1 MPVTYTELSQKSTSD
16 KRRNVNDKIDASVR
30 MFGMPHQLLAHNDPR
45 IGTGTDLGRTYAE
58 TFILEAP
65 SICIK
70 PGIVRFLPGANDE
83 ERETY
88 LNAILSDAS
97 GNSKDE
103 LMQVLNDPSTDNLQY
118 YDHEGKYGSYM
129 SGVNLLCHTMAA
141 LLGLDKVR
149 VPWTERAVSFGMYD
163 WKNYRLSDSFV
174 SRDTDQ
180 EVEESDDNDENWV
193 GRLISAVT
201 GAAGSVANAIEK
213 DDSYV
218 QFYVDAN
225 VSFSESMSN
234 STQSS
239 ALESFTSTIEGMAKE
254 LSMIAGTA
262 GVASDYESLV
272 GDVSS
277 SIEQY
282 TASLS
287 GNSSWMAGLLSRL
300 GTGAKQV
307 IQGGN
312 FQIPEIYSN
321 SSYDKSYSFTMT
333 LATPYGNK
341 LAWYINVGV
350 PFCHLLGLALPL
362 QLSANTYKSPFLLK
376 CFSQGWFNCSL
387 GIVDSISIEKGG
399 DQSWSVYGL
408 PNEVRVSISVKD
420 LYSALSLPANRS
432 QFIANSGM
440 MEFLMVNCGIDI
452 TNQKLSTKW
461 KVWVALLRDIL
472 QDKVTTTTYNIGSGI
487 RDAIADKLLLFN

>member
-141 LLGLDKVR
+141 LPGLDKVR

-225 VSFSESMSN
+225 ASFSESMSN

-341 LAWYINVGV
+341 LAWYINIGV

-408 PNEVRVSISVKD
+408 PNEVRVSISIKD

>member
-225 VSFSESMSN
+225 ASFSESMSN

-239 ALESFTSTIEGMAKE
+239 ALESYTSTIEGMAKE

-341 LAWYINVGV
+341 LAWYINIGV

-408 PNEVRVSISVKD
+408 PNEVRVSISIKD

>member
-225 VSFSESMSN
+225 ASFSESMSN

-341 LAWYINVGV
+341 LAWYINIGV

-376 CFSQGWFNCSL
+376 CFSQGWFSCSL

-408 PNEVRVSISVKD
+408 PNEVRVSISIKD

>member
-129 SGVNLLCHTMAA
+129 SGVNLLCHTMAT

-225 VSFSESMSN
+225 ASFSESMSN

-341 LAWYINVGV
+341 LAWYINIGV

-408 PNEVRVSISVKD
+408 PNEVRVSISIKD

>member
-97 GNSKDE
+97 GNSKNE

-408 PNEVRVSISVKD
+408 PNEVRVSISIKD

>member
-262 GVASDYESLV
+262 GVAS
-272 GDVSS
+272 
-277 SIEQY
+277 
-282 TASLS
+282 
-287 GNSSWMAGLLSRL
+287 
-300 GTGAKQV
+300 V
-307 IQGGN
+307 IV
-312 FQIPEIYSN
+312 
-321 SSYDKSYSFTMT
+321 
-333 LATPYGNK
+333 K
-341 LAWYINVGV
+341 L
-350 PFCHLLGLALPL
+350 
-362 QLSANTYKSPFLLK
+362 
-376 CFSQGWFNCSL
+376 
-387 GIVDSISIEKGG
+387 
-399 DQSWSVYGL
+399 
-408 PNEVRVSISVKD
+408 
-420 LYSALSLPANRS
+420 
-432 QFIANSGM
+432 
-440 MEFLMVNCGIDI
+440 
-452 TNQKLSTKW
+452 
-461 KVWVALLRDIL
+461 
-472 QDKVTTTTYNIGSGI
+472 
-487 RDAIADKLLLFN
+487 

>member
-225 VSFSESMSN
+225 ASFSESMSN

-341 LAWYINVGV
+341 LAWYINIGV

-408 PNEVRVSISVKD
+408 PNEVRVSISIKD

>member
-180 EVEESDDNDENWV
+180 DVEESDDNDENWV

-225 VSFSESMSN
+225 ASFSESMSN

-341 LAWYINVGV
+341 LAWYINIGV

-408 PNEVRVSISVKD
+408 PNEVRVSISIKD

>member
-1 MPVTYTELSQKSTSD
+1 MVTYTELAQDSNSD
-16 KRRNVNDKIDASVR
+16 KRKNVRNKIDASVR
-30 MFGMPHQLLAHNDPR
+30 MFGMPHQLLEHNDPR
-45 IGTGTDLGRTYAE
+45 LGTGTDLGRTYAE
-58 TFILEAP
+58 TFIVEAP

-70 PGIVRFLPGANDE
+70 PGIVRFLPGANDD

-88 LNAILSDAS
+88 LNAIIGDAGDS
-97 GNSKDE
+97 GARGE
-103 LMQVLNDPSTDNLQY
+103 LMDVLNDPSTDNLQY

-141 LLGLDKVR
+141 LLGLDNVR
-149 VPWTERAVSFGMYD
+149 VPWTERAVSFKTYD
-163 WKNYRLSDSFV
+163 WKNYRLSDAFV
-174 SRDTDQ
+174 SRGTDQ
-180 EVEESDDNDENWV
+180 ETEEDDDNDETWV
-193 GRLISAVT
+193 SRLVSAVS
-201 GAAGSVANAIEK
+201 GAAGSIADAIET
-213 DDSYV
+213 DDQYV
-218 QFYVDAN
+218 KIYVYAN
-225 VSFSESMSN
+225 VSFSDSMSN
-234 STQSS
+234 STKSS
-239 ALESFTSTIEGMAKE
+239 MLESFTATIEGMAKE
-254 LSMIAGTA
+254 LSMIVGTA
-262 GVASDYESLV
+262 GMASDYEELV

-287 GNSSWMAGLLSRL
+287 GNSSWMAGLLNRL

-321 SSYDKSYSFTMT
+321 SSYDKNYSFTMT

-341 LAWYINVGV
+341 LAWYINIGV
-350 PFCHLLGLALPL
+350 PLCHLLGLALPL

-387 GIVDSISIEKGG
+387 GIVDSISIDKGG
-399 DQSWSVYGL
+399 DQSWNVYSL
-408 PNEVRVSISVKD
+408 PNEVRVSISIKD
-420 LYSALSLPANRS
+420 LYSTLTLPANRS

-440 MEFLMVNCGIDI
+440 MEFLMVNCGLDI

-461 KVWVALLRDIL
+461 KVWIALLSDMI

>member
-16 KRRNVNDKIDASVR
+16 KQRNVNDKIDASVR

-225 VSFSESMSN
+225 ASFSESMSN

-300 GTGAKQV
+300 GTGVKQV

-341 LAWYINVGV
+341 LAWYINIGV

-408 PNEVRVSISVKD
+408 PNEVRVSISIKD

>member
-225 VSFSESMSN
+225 ASFSESMSN

-272 GDVSS
+272 GDISS

-341 LAWYINVGV
+341 LAWYINIGV

-408 PNEVRVSISVKD
+408 PNEVRVSISIKD

>member
-408 PNEVRVSISVKD
+408 PNEVRVSISIKD

>member
-262 GVASDYESLV
+262 GVASDYDSLV

-408 PNEVRVSISVKD
+408 PNEVRVSISIKD

>member
-97 GNSKDE
+97 GNSKDD

-225 VSFSESMSN
+225 ASFSESMSN

-341 LAWYINVGV
+341 LAWYINIGV

-408 PNEVRVSISVKD
+408 PNEVRVSISIKD

>member
-225 VSFSESMSN
+225 ASFSESMSN

-262 GVASDYESLV
+262 GVASDYDSLV

-341 LAWYINVGV
+341 LAWYINIGV

-408 PNEVRVSISVKD
+408 PNEVRVSISIKD

>member
-16 KRRNVNDKIDASVR
+16 KRRNVNDKIDVSVR

-408 PNEVRVSISVKD
+408 PNEVRVSISIKD

>member
-225 VSFSESMSN
+225 ASFSESMSN

-341 LAWYINVGV
+341 LAWYINIGV

-387 GIVDSISIEKGG
+387 GIVDSISVEKGG

-408 PNEVRVSISVKD
+408 PNEVRVSISIKD

>member
-225 VSFSESMSN
+225 ASFSESMSN

-262 GVASDYESLV
+262 GVANDYESLV

-287 GNSSWMAGLLSRL
+287 GNSSWMAGLLNRL

-341 LAWYINVGV
+341 LAWYINIGV

-399 DQSWSVYGL
+399 DQSWNVYGL
-408 PNEVRVSISVKD
+408 PNEVRVSISIKD

>member
-225 VSFSESMSN
+225 ASFSESMSN

-341 LAWYINVGV
+341 LAWYINIGV

-408 PNEVRVSISVKD
+408 TNEVRVSISIKD

-472 QDKVTTTTYNIGSGI
+472 QDKVTTTTYNLGSGI

>member
-70 PGIVRFLPGANDE
+70 PGIIRFLPGANDE

-225 VSFSESMSN
+225 ASFSESMSN

-341 LAWYINVGV
+341 LAWYINIGV

-408 PNEVRVSISVKD
+408 PNEVRVSISIKD

>member
-321 SSYDKSYSFTMT
+321 SSYDKSYGFTMT

-408 PNEVRVSISVKD
+408 PNEVRVSISIKD

>member
-225 VSFSESMSN
+225 ASFSESMSN

-341 LAWYINVGV
+341 LAWYINIGV

-376 CFSQGWFNCSL
+376 CFRKDGLTAVLVSW
-387 GIVDSISIEKGG
+387 IVSVLRRVEISPGVCMVFPMKFEYPFPLRIFIVHCHFRQTG
-399 DQSWSVYGL
+399 
-408 PNEVRVSISVKD
+408 
-420 LYSALSLPANRS
+420 LSL
-432 QFIANSGM
+432 
-440 MEFLMVNCGIDI
+440 
-452 TNQKLSTKW
+452 
-461 KVWVALLRDIL
+461 L
-472 QDKVTTTTYNIGSGI
+472 QTLV
-487 RDAIADKLLLFN
+487 

>member
-1 MPVTYTELSQKSTSD
+1 MPITYTELSQKSTSD

-225 VSFSESMSN
+225 ASFSESMSN

-239 ALESFTSTIEGMAKE
+239 ALESFTSTIEGVAKE

-341 LAWYINVGV
+341 LAWYINIGV

-408 PNEVRVSISVKD
+408 PNEVRVSISIKD

>member
-225 VSFSESMSN
+225 ASFSESMSN

-287 GNSSWMAGLLSRL
+287 GNSSWMAGLLNRL

-341 LAWYINVGV
+341 LAWYINIGV

-399 DQSWSVYGL
+399 DQSWNVYGL
-408 PNEVRVSISVKD
+408 PNEVRVSISIKD

>member
-225 VSFSESMSN
+225 ASFSESMSN

-282 TASLS
+282 TTSLS

-341 LAWYINVGV
+341 LAWYINIGV

-408 PNEVRVSISVKD
+408 PNEVRVSISIKD